1 MIEFLNWSVSFQDL
15 LSGSVTGLTYAAL
28 GAGFVLIYRVTGV
41 LNFAH
46 AEVGALS
53 VAVFALLVVN
63 YDLNWWFAFVLAIL
77 AGAAISSVIELTV
90 IRRFSGS
97 SRLVLLIATIGVAQL
112 LLLARIS
119 LPGVSVPGP
128 IPLPFGGQWQI
139 AGQVRI
145 LGRDLLI
152 LILVPALVLLL
163 ALLMHGTRIGL
174 AIRAS
179 SENPQTARLFGVSVR
194 RSSTAV
200 WSIAGALAAATAV
213 LFVPLSG
220 ISASQMGT
228 AALGAPLLLRALV
241 VGLLARMRSLP
252 LTLLSGLLVG
262 IFERIIRSNVDSSN
276 RSIVDLYLFLAILVV
291 VLFGIRQR
299 RLERTA
305 WSLSPKLRPVPRRLA
320 DSWVARNLQAIGLW
334 VLFGALFLLGWGLDS
349 PSALWLWSGI
359 LLFGMAAMSITL
371 LTGWAGQISLG
382 QFAFLGLGAFTAV
395 ALTSGH
401 DLIPSGL
408 SQFSV
413 ELPWGLAVLLSTA
426 FGALAALVIGLPA
439 LRVRG
444 LYLAVITL
452 AFAVA
457 ASSWIFPQEVFSGGK
472 TAVRPVAEPVLGP
485 FDFGASRKS
494 FYFLCL
500 GFLAVVTILV
510 ARLRRTGV
518 GRSMIAVRE
527 NEELAAAST
536 VSPPLMKIVAFA
548 SAGAIAALSG
558 ALYATLLQ
566 NLSPSSTFRP
576 EYSIDLVAI
585 SVIGGMGSVAG
596 PILGAIWVKGLPALV
611 DVTAPPLSV
620 QLATSGAGLLFLLL
634 YFPGGFS
641 QIVYNARDGLLRL
654 LERRRGGR
662 RGEASSLQGQSTPG
676 APGAPG
682 EPASGEPDVEEVE
695 EGFLA
700 PPVPPDRLDA
710 VRPDGEPLLGAAW
723 RPGVAFPEAE
733 DLAVPPPAGESW
745 LSVRDLSVRFGGN
758 TAVSHVDFEVHRGEL
773 VALIGTNGAGKSSF
787 LNAIGGFIPRASGVE
802 VEGRIEVMGRNVSG
816 LSAYRR
822 HRIGLGSSFQSPH
835 LYPDLTVVETL
846 MVALEAR
853 ERSHLIP
860 SYLALPSSL
869 GAERRKSQAALE
881 LVDYFGLGRFSDHF
895 VSELSTGARRIVALA
910 CLLAN
915 DARVLRM
922 DEPTGGLS
930 GPETE
935 AFARLI
941 KRLQAEMDAA
951 IVMIEHDLSLVMDI
965 SDRVYCMEAGAVI
978 AAGAPAEL
986 RNDPRVAASYLGE
999 GRLD

>member
-1 MIEFLNWSVSFQDL
+1 MIEFLGWSVSFQDL
-15 LSGSVTGLTYAAL
+15 LSGGVTGLTYAAL

-63 YDLNWWFAFVLAIL
+63 YNLNWWFAFVLAIL

-128 IPLPFGGQWQI
+128 IPLPFGVQWQI

-163 ALLMHGTRIGL
+163 ALVMHGTRIGL

-179 SENPQTARLFGVSVR
+179 AENPQTARLFGVSVR

-220 ISASQMGT
+220 ISAAQTGT

-262 IFERIIRSNVDSSN
+262 IFERIIRSNVDSAN

-299 RLERTA
+299 RLERTT

-334 VLFGALFLLGWGLDS
+334 VLFGALALLGWGLDS

-457 ASSWIFPQEVFSGGK
+457 ASSWIFPQNVFSGGK
-472 TAVRPVAEPVLGP
+472 TAVRPLSEPVFGP

-500 GFLAVVTILV
+500 GFLAAVTILV

-527 NEELAAAST
+527 NEEMAAAST
-536 VSPPLMKIVAFA
+536 VSPPLMKIAAFA

-596 PILGAIWVKGLPALV
+596 PILGAVWVKGLPALV

-654 LERRRGGR
+654 LDRRRRGR
-662 RGEASSLQGQSTPG
+662 RGEESSAQSTQSTQS
-676 APGAPG
+676 AQSVQAD
-682 EPASGEPDVEEVE
+682 AE

-700 PPVPPDRLDA
+700 PPDRLDA
-710 VRPDGEPLLGAAW
+710 VRSESGDPLLGAAW
-723 RPGVAFPEAE
+723 RPGVVFPEAE
-733 DLAVPPPAGESW
+733 DLAIPPPAGESW

-758 TAVSHVDFEVHRGEL
+758 AAVSHVDFEVHRGEL
-773 VALIGTNGAGKSSF
+773 VAVIGTNGAGKSSF
-787 LNAIGGFIPRASGVE
+787 LNAVGGFIPRASGVV

-869 GAERRKSQAALE
+869 GAERRKRQAALE
-881 LVDYFGLGRFSDHF
+881 LVDYFGLERFSDHF

-915 DARVLRM
+915 DARVLLM

-951 IVMIEHDLSLVMDI
+951 IVMIEHDLSLVMGI
-965 SDRVYCMEAGAVI
+965 SDRVYCMEAGSVI
-978 AAGAPAEL
+978 ASGSPAEL
-986 RNDPRVAASYLGE
+986 RNDPRVAASYLGA

>member
-1 MIEFLNWSVSFQDL
+1 MIEFLNWSISFQDL
-15 LSGSVTGLTYAAL
+15 LSGGVTGLTYAAL
-28 GAGFVLIYRVTGV
+28 GAGFVLIYRATGV

-90 IRRFSGS
+90 IRRFSNS

-128 IPLPFGGQWQI
+128 IPLPFDVQWQI

-145 LGRDLLI
+145 LGRDLLV

-163 ALLMHGTRIGL
+163 ALVMGGTRVGL

-179 SENPQTARLFGVSVR
+179 AENPQTARLFGISVR

-213 LFVPLSG
+213 LFVPLAG
-220 ISASQMGT
+220 ISASQTGA

-262 IFERIIRSNVDSSN
+262 VFERIIRSNVDSSN

-299 RLERTA
+299 RRESAA
-305 WSLSPKLRPVPRRLA
+305 WSLSPKLRPVPSRLA
-320 DSWVARNLQAIGLW
+320 DSWVARNLQALGLW
-334 VLFGALFLLGWGLDS
+334 MLFGALALLGWGLDS

-359 LLFGMAAMSITL
+359 LLFAMAAMSITL

-457 ASSWIFPQEVFSGGK
+457 ASSWIFPQEVFSDGS
-472 TAVRPVAEPVLGP
+472 TAVRPVSEPVFGP

-500 GFLAVVTILV
+500 GFLAAVTILV
-510 ARLRRTGV
+510 ARLRRTGT

-596 PILGAIWVKGLPALV
+596 PLLGAIWVKGLPALV
-611 DVTAPPLSV
+611 DVTAPPLAI

-634 YFPGGFS
+634 YFPGGLS

-654 LERRRGGR
+654 LERRLGR
-662 RGEASSLQGQSTPG
+662 RSKEADGLPPKQEG
-676 APGAPG
+676 A
-682 EPASGEPDVEEVE
+682 EED
-695 EGFLA
+695 FLA
-700 PPVPPDRLDA
+700 AEGRLNA
-710 VRPDGEPLLGAAW
+710 VRSEGGYPSAAW

-733 DLAVPPPAGESW
+733 DLASLPVGEFW
-745 LSVRDLSVRFGGN
+745 LSARGVSVHFGGN
-758 TAVSHVDFEVHRGEL
+758 TAVSRVDLEARRGEL

-787 LNAIGGFIPRASGVE
+787 LNAIGGFLPRASGV
-802 VEGRIEVMGRNVSG
+802 VTEGRIEVLGRNVSG
-816 LSAYRR
+816 LSAHRR
-822 HRIGLGSSFQSPH
+822 HRLGLGSSFQSPR

-853 ERSHLIP
+853 ERSHLLP

-869 GAERRKSQAALE
+869 GAERRKRQAARE
-881 LVDYFGLGRFSDHF
+881 LMDYFGLGRFSDHF
-895 VSELSTGARRIVALA
+895 VSELSTGTRRIVALA

-915 DARVLRM
+915 DARVLLM

-930 GPETE
+930 GLETE

-941 KRLQAEMDAA
+941 KRLQAEMGAA

-965 SDRVYCMEAGAVI
+965 SDRVYCMEAGSVI
-978 AAGAPAEL
+978 AKGTPAEL
-986 RNDPRVAASYLGE
+986 RDNPRVAASYLGVSHQ
-999 GRLD
+999 D